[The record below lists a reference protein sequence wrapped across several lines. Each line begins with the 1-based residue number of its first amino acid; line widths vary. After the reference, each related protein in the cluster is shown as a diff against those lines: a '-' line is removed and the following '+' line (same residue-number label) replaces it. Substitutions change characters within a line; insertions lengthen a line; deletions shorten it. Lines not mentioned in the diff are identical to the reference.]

1 MKKLKMNN
9 TKQVSLIYQIL
20 KEVDGGK
27 SKDIQILHQASALNE
42 LFQEEIEEG
51 YDYRPAFD
59 EQNTRDVFSLMS
71 SKNSAVMGQER
82 ELLDSIYEFDS
93 DEFITNKHW
102 KQNYLEVAYE
112 H

>member
-1 MKKLKMNN
+1 MKNIKMNN

-27 SKDIQILHQASALNE
+27 SKDIQILHHASALNE

-51 YDYRPAFD
+51 YDYRPIFD

-71 SKNSAVMGQER
+71 SKNSVVMGQER

-93 DEFITNKHW
+93 DEFITNKPW